1 MKNMKKKLIG
11 WQRKG
16 RIKRFYLFG
25 IPILKKESLSRLMVE
40 QIDQLKMELERIKR
54 ITIPALVN
62 HPGVFEKYKGIYAGK
77 EIAIVGTGP
86 SLDLYTPIPGA
97 IHMGVNRT
105 YQRPQLELDFLFI
118 QDGGSEQEP
127 HCVELPDL
135 IEYRKGKCVKFFGY
149 NLYHPIN
156 EAFADACGAERYYLE
171 PSRPENPF
179 ALVPVDLAHQ
189 PFSCSFSVI
198 LVAFQFAL
206 WCRPK
211 RIYIVGCDT
220 SNNGY
225 FKGSYGKKGKQS
237 LAVPELCEAWA
248 EMARFAKAHYHD
260 IEIISVNPVGL
271 KGLFTDATMTD
282 GKLEIQETTQS

>member
-1 MKNMKKKLIG
+1 MKRKLIG
-11 WQRKG
+11 WQRQGWVK
-16 RIKRFYLFG
+16 KFYLFG
-25 IPILKKESLSRLMVE
+25 IPILKKESLSRLMIE
-40 QIDQLKMELERIKR
+40 QIDQLKRELERIKQ

-77 EIAIVGTGP
+77 DVAIIGTGP
-86 SLDLYTPIPGA
+86 SLDLYTPIPGV
-97 IHMGVNRT
+97 IHIGANRT
-105 YQRPQLELDFLFI
+105 YQHKSIELDYLFI
-118 QDGGSEQEP
+118 QDGGTPQNP
-127 HCVELPDL
+127 HIVELPEL

-149 NLYHPIN
+149 NLHLPIN
-156 EAFADACGAERYYLE
+156 EEFADACGAERYYLE

-179 ALVPVDLAHQ
+179 AFVPVDLAHQ

-225 FKGSYGKKGKQS
+225 FKDSYGKKEKQHLDVS
-237 LAVPELCEAWA
+237 ELCEAWA
-248 EMARFAKAHYHD
+248 EMARFAKAHYPD
-260 IEIISVNPVGL
+260 IEIISINPVGL
-271 KGLFTDATMTD
+271 KGLFTDATMQD